1 MAARKTAGVR
11 RIRLSAGP
19 TQTGRARKAIVR
31 YVHAHGLKPGDR
43 LPSQAELRRLLGF
56 SNDTL
61 LAAMGALVRAGGLRR
76 RSGWGTGI
84 CDLDA
89 LSKTCW
95 TVGIAGLVAP
105 DSGPVA
111 FYGALLHRLL
121 SRLARAGC
129 RCNTYFRG
137 EQAHWPHRLSDFPGL
152 EEDAEGGAI
161 DALLAITSLDLRQC
175 RALERR
181 GLPVC
186 HTGFWEEMP
195 HATIVD
201 MRAMLRDAAE
211 VLAARGIRRLAVL
224 HPDPAHWLATVRDQP
239 VAGRAGVPSML
250 RTGEALVAPASQGA
264 GSAVVRQLL
273 ARPPSRRPGALVCT
287 DDFTA
292 LEVTQALAG
301 QSGYRPLV
309 AVMTT
314 RQLPIPFA
322 LPVIRFELD
331 LDELADRG
339 VQKLQKLLLNPA
351 LNGGIDYVNVRA
363 VEGRA
368 CGTENGARQT
378 PNAKGRPPHV

>member
-1 MAARKTAGVR
+1 
-11 RIRLSAGP
+11 
-19 TQTGRARKAIVR
+19 
-31 YVHAHGLKPGDR
+31 
-43 LPSQAELRRLLGF
+43 
-56 SNDTL
+56 
-61 LAAMGALVRAGGLRR
+61 MGALVRAGGLRR

-129 RCNTYFRG
+129 RCNTYFRS

-152 EEDAEGGAI
+152 EEDAEGGVI

-201 MRAMLRDAAE
+201 TSAMLRDAADL
-211 VLAARGIRRLAVL
+211 LAARGTRRLAVL
-224 HPDPAHWLATVRDQP
+224 NPDPARLLATVRDQP
-239 VAGRAGVPSML
+239 VAGRAGVPPLL
-250 RTGEALVAPASQGA
+250 RTGEALVALPSQGA

-292 LEVTQALAG
+292 LEVTQVLAG

-339 VQKLQKLLLNPA
+339 VEKVQRLLLNPT
-351 LNGGIDYVNVRA
+351 LNGGVEFVAVRA
-363 VEGRA
+363 VAGAGESWISESAATPRA
-368 CGTENGARQT
+368 GG
-378 PNAKGRPPHV
+378 